1 MKKKTVSII
10 IILIMLISCGIAFA
24 DGIVVAF
31 EKREYKILAGK
42 TEIIRPIIQGT
53 TLTGKYVYSSSDETV
68 ATVNNGQ
75 VKGISPG
82 DATINCTVTI
92 GSDEFSCSYVIHVLQ
107 PVTKIEVPVKSM
119 VLPAGAILNELPF
132 IVLPENAANKEI
144 DIISN
149 NSKIELSSDG
159 YFRVPNI
166 KGGTYTYT
174 FKTTDGSNVTAQ
186 FSVTVPKG
194 AWFSVDNNIII
205 DDPAG
210 IDLFYVI
217 TDDHTTN
224 VLIHT
229 SESYS
234 TNGIVRVGSSKKDIT
249 ELLEGRPF
257 SFRTQDMT
265 MIEAPRIVHFE
276 PLKVGKGQF
285 VITGDKG
292 MILTSSDGINW
303 TIQNSQSTSLLMRSR
318 YANGMYIAV
327 GYNGA
332 ILQSIDGINWQ
343 DISNNHS
350 GVIYGLCVHN
360 DRFVMTSNYYSSTH
374 TIPLRYFDV
383 SRELSSD
390 GDADSSL
397 FFFDKELNMLGIVDY
412 FISLRWRRKYFE
424 AGEFEIVLPVNDYV
438 MQFIDKNVLVM
449 RNNYTEA
456 GIIET
461 IEFSDNGTDEELI
474 ISGRF
479 LSSLLERR
487 IVKSKINFSGNTIEG
502 MNTIVNAMTPLTE
515 QWETEA
521 VTMTSPHID
530 FQVSYKNVYEYLCK
544 LAEYSNIGFRIVPNV
559 DSKVYMFEAW
569 EGKDRTSEQSINEQY
584 SFSDDNY
591 NIEQGKLVISE
602 KTKVNYVL
610 VGGQGEDTSRVLV
623 SVDEG
628 ISGFDRYEVFSD
640 QKSLTKGNL
649 SDNDYK
655 AKLRSVGE
663 GKLSDGTFQ
672 LEVTALVQ
680 QDYKEKWN
688 LGDIVNIKKE
698 KWGVYT
704 TYRIIEVEETI
715 EDGKKTIY
723 PTFGSPLSSAWDDE

>member
-1 MKKKTVSII
+1 MK
-10 IILIMLISCGIAFA
+10 LIEKDTHVTGAGK
-24 DGIVVAF
+24 GIVYVDGKYYLLSESPAKVCVS
-31 EKREYKILAGK
+31 EDLENWIEYQLNDSYLKPSNIAYGNGIFVI
-42 TEIIRPIIQGT
+42 TGGAGT
-53 TLTGKYVYSSSDETV
+53 TNNTYYYYSKNGINWIPKVLNTGENFSMHSNTCKFINNRFVFTTGYRTSRSGQQISS
-68 ATVNNGQ
+68 
-75 VKGISPG
+75 
-82 DATINCTVTI
+82 
-92 GSDEFSCSYVIHVLQ
+92 
-107 PVTKIEVPVKSM
+107 TKQFYE
-119 VLPAGAILNELPF
+119 
-132 IVLPENAANKEI
+132 
-144 DIISN
+144 
-149 NSKIELSSDG
+149 
-159 YFRVPNI
+159 
-166 KGGTYTYT
+166 
-174 FKTTDGSNVTAQ
+174 TTDGVNVTRHDYTIQESKSTATMDIDYKNGMYVSIGELGSI
-186 FSVTVPKG
+186 FTSSNLINWTRRTSG
-194 AWFSVDNNIII
+194 VDVKLV
-205 DDPAG
+205 G
-210 IDLFYVI
+210 I
-217 TDDHTTN
+217 
-224 VLIHT
+224 
-229 SESYS
+229 SY
-234 TNGIVRVGSSKKDIT
+234 
-249 ELLEGRPF
+249 
-257 SFRTQDMT
+257 
-265 MIEAPRIVHFE
+265 
-276 PLKVGKGQF
+276 GKGQF
-285 VITGDKG
+285 VVTGDKG
-292 MILTSSDGINW
+292 TILTSSNGINW
-303 TIQNSQSTSLLMRSR
+303 TKQDSTTDSYLIRSR
-318 YANGMYIAV
+318 YANGMYIAC
-327 GYNGA
+327 GYNGT
-332 ILQSIDGINWQ
+332 ILQSIDGVMWQ
-343 DISNNHS
+343 DIDDGTA
-350 GVIYGLCVHN
+350 GVRYGLAYN
-360 DRFVMTSNYYSSTH
+360 NEDNVMVITAYRYSSTG
-374 TIPLRYFDV
+374 TIPIYILNLT
-383 SRELSSD
+383 RELS
-390 GDADSSL
+390 ADSEDSTL

-544 LAEYSNIGFRIVPNV
+544 LAEYSNIGFRVVPNV

-610 VGGQGEDTSRVLV
+610 VGGQGEDTNRVLV

-640 QKSLTKGNL
+640 QKSLTKGSL
-649 SDNDYK
+649 SDNDYE

-680 QDYKEKWN
+680 QDYKVKWD
-688 LGDIVNIKKE
+688 LGDVVNIKKE

-723 PTFGSPLSSAWDDE
+723 PTFGNPLSSAWDDE

>member
-1 MKKKTVSII
+1 MK
-10 IILIMLISCGIAFA
+10 LIEKDTHVTGGGR
-24 DGIVVAF
+24 GIVYVDGKYYLLSESPAKVCVS
-31 EKREYKILAGK
+31 EDLENWTEYQLNDSYLKPSNIAYGNGIFVI
-42 TEIIRPIIQGT
+42 TGSAGT
-53 TLTGKYVYSSSDETV
+53 TNNTYYYYSKNGINWIPKVLNTGENFSMHSNTCKFINNRFVFTTCYRTSRSGQQISS
-68 ATVNNGQ
+68 
-75 VKGISPG
+75 
-82 DATINCTVTI
+82 
-92 GSDEFSCSYVIHVLQ
+92 
-107 PVTKIEVPVKSM
+107 TKQFYE
-119 VLPAGAILNELPF
+119 
-132 IVLPENAANKEI
+132 
-144 DIISN
+144 
-149 NSKIELSSDG
+149 
-159 YFRVPNI
+159 
-166 KGGTYTYT
+166 
-174 FKTTDGSNVTAQ
+174 TTDGVNVTRHDYTIQESKSTATMDIDYKNGMYVSIGELGSI
-186 FSVTVPKG
+186 FTSSNLINWTRRTSG
-194 AWFSVDNNIII
+194 VDVKLV
-205 DDPAG
+205 G
-210 IDLFYVI
+210 I
-217 TDDHTTN
+217 
-224 VLIHT
+224 
-229 SESYS
+229 SY
-234 TNGIVRVGSSKKDIT
+234 
-249 ELLEGRPF
+249 
-257 SFRTQDMT
+257 
-265 MIEAPRIVHFE
+265 
-276 PLKVGKGQF
+276 GKGQF
-285 VITGDKG
+285 VVTGDKG
-292 MILTSSDGINW
+292 TILTSSNGINW
-303 TIQNSQSTSLLMRSR
+303 TKQDSTTDSYLIRSR
-318 YANGMYIAV
+318 YANGMYIAC
-327 GYNGA
+327 GYNGT
-332 ILQSIDGINWQ
+332 ILQSIDGVMWQ
-343 DISNNHS
+343 DIDDGTS
-350 GVIYGLCVHN
+350 GVRYGLAYN
-360 DRFVMTSNYYSSTH
+360 NEDNVMVITAYRYSSTG
-374 TIPLRYFDV
+374 TIPIYILNLT
-383 SRELSSD
+383 RELS
-390 GDADSSL
+390 ADSEEDSTL

-610 VGGQGEDTSRVLV
+610 VGGQGEDTNRVLV

>member
-1 MKKKTVSII
+1 MK
-10 IILIMLISCGIAFA
+10 LIEKDTHVTGAGK
-24 DGIVVAF
+24 GIVYVDGKYYLLSESPAKVCVS
-31 EKREYKILAGK
+31 EDLENWTEYQLNDSYLKPSNIAYGNGIFVI
-42 TEIIRPIIQGT
+42 TGGAGT
-53 TLTGKYVYSSSDETV
+53 TNNTYYYYSKNGINWIPKVLNTGENFSMHSNTCKFINNRFVFTTGYRTSRSGQQISS
-68 ATVNNGQ
+68 
-75 VKGISPG
+75 
-82 DATINCTVTI
+82 
-92 GSDEFSCSYVIHVLQ
+92 
-107 PVTKIEVPVKSM
+107 TKQFYE
-119 VLPAGAILNELPF
+119 
-132 IVLPENAANKEI
+132 
-144 DIISN
+144 
-149 NSKIELSSDG
+149 
-159 YFRVPNI
+159 
-166 KGGTYTYT
+166 
-174 FKTTDGSNVTAQ
+174 TTDGVNVTRHDYTIQESKSTATMDIDYKNGMYVSIGELGSI
-186 FSVTVPKG
+186 FTSSNLINWTRRTSG
-194 AWFSVDNNIII
+194 VDVKLV
-205 DDPAG
+205 G
-210 IDLFYVI
+210 I
-217 TDDHTTN
+217 
-224 VLIHT
+224 
-229 SESYS
+229 SY
-234 TNGIVRVGSSKKDIT
+234 
-249 ELLEGRPF
+249 
-257 SFRTQDMT
+257 
-265 MIEAPRIVHFE
+265 
-276 PLKVGKGQF
+276 GKGQF
-285 VITGDKG
+285 VVTGDKG
-292 MILTSSDGINW
+292 TILTSSNGINW
-303 TIQNSQSTSLLMRSR
+303 TKQDSTTDSYLIRSR
-318 YANGMYIAV
+318 YANGMYIAC
-327 GYNGA
+327 GYNGT
-332 ILQSIDGINWQ
+332 ILQSIDGVMWQ
-343 DISNNHS
+343 DIDDGTA
-350 GVIYGLCVHN
+350 GVRYGLAYN
-360 DRFVMTSNYYSSTH
+360 NEDNVMVITAYRYSSTG
-374 TIPLRYFDV
+374 TIPIYILNLT
-383 SRELSSD
+383 RELS
-390 GDADSSL
+390 ADSEEDSTL

-544 LAEYSNIGFRIVPNV
+544 LAEYSNIGFRVVPNV

-610 VGGQGEDTSRVLV
+610 VGGQGEDTNRVLV

-640 QKSLTKGNL
+640 QKSLTKGSL
-649 SDNDYK
+649 SDNDYE

>member
-1 MKKKTVSII
+1 MK
-10 IILIMLISCGIAFA
+10 LIEKDTHVTGGGR
-24 DGIVVAF
+24 GIVYVDGKYYLLSESPAKVCVS
-31 EKREYKILAGK
+31 EDLENWTEYQLNDSYLKPSNIAYGNGIFVI
-42 TEIIRPIIQGT
+42 TGSAGT
-53 TLTGKYVYSSSDETV
+53 TNNTYYYYSKNGINWIPKVLNTGENFSMHSNTCKFINNRFVFTTCYRTSRSGQQISS
-68 ATVNNGQ
+68 
-75 VKGISPG
+75 
-82 DATINCTVTI
+82 
-92 GSDEFSCSYVIHVLQ
+92 
-107 PVTKIEVPVKSM
+107 TKQFYE
-119 VLPAGAILNELPF
+119 
-132 IVLPENAANKEI
+132 
-144 DIISN
+144 
-149 NSKIELSSDG
+149 
-159 YFRVPNI
+159 
-166 KGGTYTYT
+166 
-174 FKTTDGSNVTAQ
+174 TTDGVNVTRHDYTIQESKSTATMDIDYKNGMYVSIGELGSI
-186 FSVTVPKG
+186 FTSSNLINWTRRTSG
-194 AWFSVDNNIII
+194 VDVKLV
-205 DDPAG
+205 G
-210 IDLFYVI
+210 I
-217 TDDHTTN
+217 
-224 VLIHT
+224 
-229 SESYS
+229 SY
-234 TNGIVRVGSSKKDIT
+234 
-249 ELLEGRPF
+249 
-257 SFRTQDMT
+257 
-265 MIEAPRIVHFE
+265 
-276 PLKVGKGQF
+276 GKGQF
-285 VITGDKG
+285 VVTGDKG
-292 MILTSSDGINW
+292 TILTSSNGINW
-303 TIQNSQSTSLLMRSR
+303 TKQDSTTDSYLIRSR
-318 YANGMYIAV
+318 YANGMYIAC
-327 GYNGA
+327 GYNGT
-332 ILQSIDGINWQ
+332 ILQSIDGVMWQ
-343 DISNNHS
+343 DIDDGTS
-350 GVIYGLCVHN
+350 GVRYGLAYN
-360 DRFVMTSNYYSSTH
+360 NEDNVMVITAYRYSSTG
-374 TIPLRYFDV
+374 TIPIYILNLT
-383 SRELSSD
+383 RELS
-390 GDADSSL
+390 ADSEEDSTL
-397 FFFDKELNMLGIVDY
+397 FFFDKDLNMLGIVDY
-412 FISLRWRRKYFE
+412 FTSLRWRRKYFE
-424 AGEFEIVLPVNDYV
+424 AGEFEIVLPVNDYI
-438 MQFIDKNVLVM
+438 MQFIDKNVIVM

-461 IEFSDNGTDEELI
+461 MEFTDDGTDEELI

-544 LAEYSNIGFRIVPNV
+544 LAEYSNIGFRVVPNV

-610 VGGQGEDTSRVLV
+610 VGGQGEDTNRVLV

-640 QKSLTKGNL
+640 QKSLTKGSL

>member
-1 MKKKTVSII
+1 MK
-10 IILIMLISCGIAFA
+10 LIEKDTHVTGAGK
-24 DGIVVAF
+24 GIVYVDGKYYLLSESPAKVCVS
-31 EKREYKILAGK
+31 EDLENWTEYQLNDSYLKPSNIAYGNGIFVI
-42 TEIIRPIIQGT
+42 TGSAGT
-53 TLTGKYVYSSSDETV
+53 TNNTYYYYSKNGINWIPKVLNTGENFSMHSNTCKFINNRFVFTTGYRTSRSGQQISS
-68 ATVNNGQ
+68 
-75 VKGISPG
+75 
-82 DATINCTVTI
+82 
-92 GSDEFSCSYVIHVLQ
+92 
-107 PVTKIEVPVKSM
+107 TKQFYE
-119 VLPAGAILNELPF
+119 
-132 IVLPENAANKEI
+132 
-144 DIISN
+144 
-149 NSKIELSSDG
+149 
-159 YFRVPNI
+159 
-166 KGGTYTYT
+166 
-174 FKTTDGSNVTAQ
+174 TTDGVNVTRHDYTIQESKSTATMDIDYKNGMYVSIGELGSI
-186 FSVTVPKG
+186 FTSSNLINWTRRTSG
-194 AWFSVDNNIII
+194 VDVKLV
-205 DDPAG
+205 G
-210 IDLFYVI
+210 I
-217 TDDHTTN
+217 
-224 VLIHT
+224 
-229 SESYS
+229 SY
-234 TNGIVRVGSSKKDIT
+234 
-249 ELLEGRPF
+249 
-257 SFRTQDMT
+257 
-265 MIEAPRIVHFE
+265 
-276 PLKVGKGQF
+276 GKGQF
-285 VITGDKG
+285 VVTGDKG
-292 MILTSSDGINW
+292 TILTSSNGINW
-303 TIQNSQSTSLLMRSR
+303 TKQDSTTDSYLIRSR
-318 YANGMYIAV
+318 YANGMYIAC
-327 GYNGA
+327 GYNGI
-332 ILQSIDGINWQ
+332 ILQSIDGVMWQ
-343 DISNNHS
+343 DIDDGTS
-350 GVIYGLCVHN
+350 GVRYGLAYN
-360 DRFVMTSNYYSSTH
+360 NEDNVMVITAYRYSSTG
-374 TIPLRYFDV
+374 TIPIYILNLT
-383 SRELSSD
+383 RELS
-390 GDADSSL
+390 ADSEEDSTL

-412 FISLRWRRKYFE
+412 FSSLRWRRKYFE

-544 LAEYSNIGFRIVPNV
+544 LAEYSNIGFRVVPNV

-584 SFSDDNY
+584 SFSDDSF
-591 NIEQGKLVISE
+591 NIEQCKLVMSE

-610 VGGQGEDTSRVLV
+610 VGGQGEDTNRVLV

-640 QKSLTKGNL
+640 QKSLTKGSL

>member
-1 MKKKTVSII
+1 MK
-10 IILIMLISCGIAFA
+10 LIEKDTHVTGAGK
-24 DGIVVAF
+24 GIVYVDGKYYLLSESPAKVCVS
-31 EKREYKILAGK
+31 EDLENWTEYQLNDSYLKPSNIAYGNGIFVI
-42 TEIIRPIIQGT
+42 TGSAGT
-53 TLTGKYVYSSSDETV
+53 TKNTYYYYSKNGINWIPKVLNTGENFSMHSNTCKFINNRFVFTTGYRTSRSGQQISS
-68 ATVNNGQ
+68 
-75 VKGISPG
+75 
-82 DATINCTVTI
+82 
-92 GSDEFSCSYVIHVLQ
+92 
-107 PVTKIEVPVKSM
+107 TKQFYE
-119 VLPAGAILNELPF
+119 
-132 IVLPENAANKEI
+132 
-144 DIISN
+144 
-149 NSKIELSSDG
+149 
-159 YFRVPNI
+159 
-166 KGGTYTYT
+166 
-174 FKTTDGSNVTAQ
+174 TTDGVNVTRHDYTIQ
-186 FSVTVPKG
+186 ESKSTTTMDIDYKNGMYVSIGELGSIFTSSNLINWTRRTSG
-194 AWFSVDNNIII
+194 VDVKLV
-205 DDPAG
+205 G
-210 IDLFYVI
+210 I
-217 TDDHTTN
+217 
-224 VLIHT
+224 
-229 SESYS
+229 SY
-234 TNGIVRVGSSKKDIT
+234 
-249 ELLEGRPF
+249 
-257 SFRTQDMT
+257 
-265 MIEAPRIVHFE
+265 
-276 PLKVGKGQF
+276 GKGQF
-285 VITGDKG
+285 VVTGDKG
-292 MILTSSDGINW
+292 TILTSSNGINW
-303 TIQNSQSTSLLMRSR
+303 TKQDSTTDSYLIRSR
-318 YANGMYIAV
+318 YANGMYIAC
-327 GYNGA
+327 GYNGT
-332 ILQSIDGINWQ
+332 ILQSIDGVMWQ
-343 DISNNHS
+343 DIDDGTA
-350 GVIYGLCVHN
+350 GVRYGLAYN
-360 DRFVMTSNYYSSTH
+360 NEDNVMVITAYRYSSTG
-374 TIPLRYFDV
+374 TIPIYILNLT
-383 SRELSSD
+383 RELS
-390 GDADSSL
+390 ADSEEDSTL

-544 LAEYSNIGFRIVPNV
+544 LAEYSNIGFRVVPNV

-610 VGGQGEDTSRVLV
+610 VGGQGEDTNRVLV

-640 QKSLTKGNL
+640 QKSLTKGSL

-672 LEVTALVQ
+672 LEVTAIVQ

>member
-1 MKKKTVSII
+1 MKLMEKDTHVTGAGK
-10 IILIMLISCGIAFA
+10 
-24 DGIVVAF
+24 GIVYVDGKYYLLSESPAKVCVS
-31 EKREYKILAGK
+31 EDLENWIEYQLNDSYLKPSNIAYGNGIFVI
-42 TEIIRPIIQGT
+42 TGGAGT
-53 TLTGKYVYSSSDETV
+53 TNNTYYYYSKNGINWIPKVLNTGENFSMHSNTCKFINNRFVFTTGYRTSRSGQQISS
-68 ATVNNGQ
+68 
-75 VKGISPG
+75 
-82 DATINCTVTI
+82 
-92 GSDEFSCSYVIHVLQ
+92 
-107 PVTKIEVPVKSM
+107 TKQFYE
-119 VLPAGAILNELPF
+119 
-132 IVLPENAANKEI
+132 
-144 DIISN
+144 
-149 NSKIELSSDG
+149 
-159 YFRVPNI
+159 
-166 KGGTYTYT
+166 
-174 FKTTDGSNVTAQ
+174 TTDGVNVTRHDYTIQESKSTATMDIDYKNGMYVSIGELGSI
-186 FSVTVPKG
+186 FTSSNLTNWTRRTSG
-194 AWFSVDNNIII
+194 VDVKLV
-205 DDPAG
+205 G
-210 IDLFYVI
+210 I
-217 TDDHTTN
+217 
-224 VLIHT
+224 
-229 SESYS
+229 SY
-234 TNGIVRVGSSKKDIT
+234 
-249 ELLEGRPF
+249 
-257 SFRTQDMT
+257 
-265 MIEAPRIVHFE
+265 
-276 PLKVGKGQF
+276 GKGQF
-285 VITGDKG
+285 VVTGDKG
-292 MILTSSDGINW
+292 TILTSSNGINW
-303 TIQNSQSTSLLMRSR
+303 TKQDSTTDSYLIRSR
-318 YANGMYIAV
+318 YANGMYIAC
-327 GYNGA
+327 GYNGT
-332 ILQSIDGINWQ
+332 ILQSIDGVMWQ
-343 DISNNHS
+343 DIDDGTA
-350 GVIYGLCVHN
+350 GVRYGLAYN
-360 DRFVMTSNYYSSTH
+360 NEDNVMVITAYRYSSTG
-374 TIPLRYFDV
+374 TIPIYILNLT
-383 SRELSSD
+383 RELS
-390 GDADSSL
+390 ADSEDSTL

-521 VTMTSPHID
+521 VTITSPHID
-530 FQVSYKNVYEYLCK
+530 FQVSYKNIYEYLCK
-544 LAEYSNIGFRIVPNV
+544 LAEYSNIGFRVVPNV
-559 DSKVYMFEAW
+559 DSKVYMFETW
-569 EGKDRTSEQSINEQY
+569 EGKDRTSEQNINEQY

-610 VGGQGEDTSRVLV
+610 VGGQGEDTNRVLV

-640 QKSLTKGNL
+640 QKSLTKGSL

-663 GKLSDGTFQ
+663 GKLSEGTFQ

-688 LGDIVNIKKE
+688 LGDIVNIRKE

>member
-1 MKKKTVSII
+1 MNII
-10 IILIMLISCGIAFA
+10 
-24 DGIVVAF
+24 
-31 EKREYKILAGK
+31 EKDTHVIG
-42 TEIIRPIIQGT
+42 G
-53 TLTGKYVYSSSDETV
+53 G
-68 ATVNNGQ
+68 
-75 VKGISPG
+75 KGISYIDGKYYLLSDSPAKVCVSEDLEEWTEYSLNSSYIKPSDIAYGNGVFVITGAESTSTDTWVYRSTDGINWSPIKLPTTVNFALNCNSVKFINNKFVIATGGWRTTSRKG
-82 DATINCTVTI
+82 DTI
-92 GSDEFSCSYVIHVLQ
+92 
-107 PVTKIEVPVKSM
+107 TKIEEKV
-119 VLPAGAILNELPF
+119 AFFE
-132 IVLPENAANKEI
+132 
-144 DIISN
+144 
-149 NSKIELSSDG
+149 
-159 YFRVPNI
+159 
-166 KGGTYTYT
+166 
-174 FKTTDGSNVTAQ
+174 
-186 FSVTVPKG
+186 
-194 AWFSVDNNIII
+194 
-205 DDPAG
+205 
-210 IDLFYVI
+210 
-217 TDDHTTN
+217 
-224 VLIHT
+224 
-229 SESYS
+229 S
-234 TNGIVRVGSSKKDIT
+234 TNGLNWTLRLLIIDRGTNPDYKNASAMDIEYHNNLYVYVGNNGNIYTSSNLVNWNK
-249 ELLEGRPF
+249 
-257 SFRTQDMT
+257 RTSGVDVKLVG
-265 MIEAPRIVHFE
+265 ISY
-276 PLKVGKGQF
+276 GKGQF
-285 VITGDKG
+285 VVTGDKG
-292 MILTSSDGINW
+292 TVLTSSNGITW
-303 TIQNSQSTSLLMRSR
+303 TKQNSTTDAYLIRSR
-318 YANGMYIAV
+318 YANGIYIAC
-327 GYNGA
+327 GYNGV
-332 ILQSIDGINWQ
+332 ILQSIDGVLWQNISNKINGVAYGLAYNNIDNRIVITHHHYSSGTIPIFYF
-343 DISNNHS
+343 DISRN
-350 GVIYGLCVHN
+350 L
-360 DRFVMTSNYYSSTH
+360 STE
-374 TIPLRYFDV
+374 
-383 SRELSSD
+383 SEE
-390 GDADSSL
+390 DSTL

-424 AGEFEIVLPVNDYV
+424 AGEFEIVLPVNDYI

-521 VTMTSPHID
+521 VTMSSPRID

-544 LAEYSNIGFRIVPNV
+544 LAEYSNIGFRVVPNV

-569 EGKDRTSEQSINEQY
+569 EGKDRTLDQSINEQY

-591 NIEQGKLVISE
+591 NIEQGKLIISE

-610 VGGQGEDTSRVLV
+610 VGGQGEDSNRVLV
-623 SVDEG
+623 TVDKG
-628 ISGFDRYEVFSD
+628 ISGFDRYEIFSD
-640 QKSLTKGNL
+640 QKSLSKENL

-663 GKLSDGTFQ
+663 GKLSEGIFQ